1 MKCLL
6 KTKLLFI
13 CFGLFLSL
21 ASAAGNSNY
30 GTPESIE
37 GIVLDGETGIGL
49 EFATVALYN
58 SADSSL
64 ITGTITNSEGIF
76 KISGLSKGDYFVR
89 IDFVGYQMMDIPIN
103 IIENPEH
110 QLKLDQ
116 IHLNPAYVNLQEV
129 TIKNDAPYLSYKIDR
144 KVVNVSQHIS
154 AAGGTASD
162 VLENSPSV
170 DTDIEGNVT
179 LRGSPD
185 FTVLID
191 GRPTIL
197 EGSDALNQ
205 IPASAIEN
213 IEIITNPSAK
223 YNPDGTAGI
232 INVKMKKS
240 KSSGFSGLVSG
251 SAGST
256 PLYSGNVLLNYKTE
270 KMNLTGG
277 AKYNY
282 NISSMNKTLYR
293 ENYYTDSVF
302 ILNTK
307 DTGNRFRSGLTLTGS
322 IEYNIIENNILSVAG
337 SYSEFNSGRNS
348 YSQSTKQLQIGNIL
362 DYFTTDNSLH
372 SSKNGFQL
380 EFNDVHQF
388 DTPDHQLN
396 LSSTVYRGTGKS
408 EEIQYQFITDENWI
422 PIGTETESIKKFTY
436 SDEISYDLYLDYT
449 KPVGT
454 NGFFEG
460 GYQLSHDKS
469 ITDYLYQSYDQD
481 IWLNNVLPSTVF
493 DFSRTIHALYGT
505 YSDRLGAYDLKVG
518 LRSEYTHR
526 VLEQGSN
533 DDGFSYQKLD
543 FYPSIYITR
552 SFLND
557 HQIQLSYS
565 RRINRPS
572 DRFLSPV
579 TNYSDGF
586 YSFIGN
592 PELEPE
598 HANLVELNYQKDFG
612 SSFLAIET
620 FFRYT
625 DNKITQVQNLTDN
638 DLLVCTLDNLNSDYT
653 TGAEIM
659 GNFNPLSWW
668 QINPSF
674 SISRYQLNGT
684 VETQDIIK
692 TSTNWNTRLDNTF
705 KLSTGTSFQVQGVY
719 KSPSVTLTGNSDA
732 MYGLN
737 MAVRQELFNNKATL
751 SLSVRD
757 VFDTMHRSYTID
769 NIDYY
774 VMGDMSREAPV
785 FTLSF
790 TYKFNNF
797 INNDFNKG
805 ERNENTIDYEL
816 Y

>member
-1 MKCLL
+1 MKSILV
-6 KTKLLFI
+6 KKLLFVGFRI
-13 CFGLFLSL
+13 FLSV
-21 ASAAGNSNY
+21 ASAASTAGN
-30 GTPESIE
+30 GTTGSVE
-37 GIVLDGETGIGL
+37 GKVLDSGSSDGL

-58 SADSSL
+58 AADSSL
-64 ITGTITNSEGIF
+64 ITGTITDRDGIF
-76 KISGLSKGDYFVR
+76 KLSGLSEGDYFIRV
-89 IDFVGYQMMDIPIN
+89 DFVGYQKMDVPIN
-103 IIENPEH
+103 IIENQENH
-110 QLKLDQ
+110 LKLDL
-116 IHLNPAYVNLQEV
+116 IYLNPAIEYIEEV
-129 TIKNDAPYLSYKIDR
+129 TIKNDEPYLSYKIDR

-154 AAGGTASD
+154 SAGGTAAD

-179 LRGSPD
+179 LRGSSD
-185 FTVLID
+185 FTVLIN

-197 EGSDALNQ
+197 EGSDALSQ

-223 YNPDGTAGI
+223 YDPDGTAGI

-240 KSSGFSGLVSG
+240 KSNGFSGLVSG

-270 KMNLTGG
+270 KMNVTGG

-282 NISSMNKTLYR
+282 NNGSMNKTLYR
-293 ENYYTDSVF
+293 ENYYADSVF

-307 DTGNRFRSGLTLTGS
+307 DTGNRFRSGLTLTGG
-322 IEYNIIENNILSVAG
+322 IEYNIIENNTLSVAG
-337 SYSEFNSGRNS
+337 SYSEFNSERNS
-348 YSQSTKQLQIGNIL
+348 YSQSSKQLLIGNIL
-362 DYFTTDNSLH
+362 DYYTTDNSLH
-372 SSKNGFQL
+372 SSKNGFQF
-380 EFNDVHQF
+380 EFSDVHQF
-388 DTPDHQLN
+388 DTQNHQLN
-396 LSSTVYRGTGKS
+396 LSSTIYRGTGTS

-422 PIGTETESIKKFTY
+422 PIGPETESIKKLTY

-449 KPVGT
+449 KPVGN

-460 GYQLSHDKS
+460 GYQLSYDKS
-469 ITDYLYQSYDQD
+469 ITDYIYQSYDQD
-481 IWLNNVLPSTVF
+481 IWSNDVLPSTVF

-505 YSDRLGAYDLKVG
+505 YSDRFGAYDFKVG

-526 VLEQGSN
+526 VLEQESN
-533 DDGFSYQKLD
+533 EDIFSYQKLD
-543 FYPSIYITR
+543 FYPSVYITR

-565 RRINRPS
+565 RRINRPR
-572 DRFLSPV
+572 DKFLSPI

-598 HANLVELNYQKDFG
+598 HANLIELNYQKDFG

-620 FFRYT
+620 FFRHT
-625 DNKITQVQNLTDN
+625 DNKITQVQHLTDSN
-638 DLLVCTLDNLNSDYT
+638 LLIYTLDNLNSDYT
-653 TGAEIM
+653 MGAEIM

-684 VETQDIIK
+684 VDTQDIIK

-705 KLSTGTSFQVQGVY
+705 NLSTGTSFQVQGVY
-719 KSPSVTLTGNSDA
+719 KSPSVTLTGNTDA

-737 MAVRQELFNNKATL
+737 MAVKQEIFNNKATL

-790 TYKFNNF
+790 SYRFNNF
-797 INNDFNKG
+797 KNNDFNKG